1 VTARERGH
9 SAGGGLFNDAEP
21 AQAPGPTS
29 MSDTSSR
36 RDVVGRVAVN
46 PRGFGFLEVDL
57 GESGDVLRAFIA
69 PPALNAFLADDVV
82 AGSIVRADDGRWN
95 AVDLTLYERPRT
107 ELVGE
112 VVARRGAFFL
122 RVDREVSN
130 TDWPL
135 DSRGQSLE
143 AGSTV
148 LARIA
153 DDTGSVAQF
162 RRRVD
167 GSDDPSLARVIA
179 RHRILTEWSAEALE
193 QARTLAR
200 RPHSVDGRRD
210 LRSLPNVTVDAPSTR
225 DIDDAIAVLPAD
237 REGALRLFVSIADPS
252 DFIDPGTPLDRE
264 ARARA
269 TSTYLAGRTLPMLP
283 DELSSGHLSLHP
295 EVDRRTLTCEMRID
309 PEGNI
314 TATDVYESVIRSF
327 ARLNYEETAAYLDR
341 GETSR
346 EVEKVRSS
354 MPWFR
359 AASARLGAF
368 RARRGGVRIAQDEA
382 KITVDPATGQVSTVE
397 AHKPNS
403 AHVMIERFMVAA
415 NEAIAR
421 WLTERGVPSLLRVH
435 DIPGEDAVS
444 DLAEIAENFG
454 YAAGFGPKLTPLSL
468 AAFDAQIDAAPEE
481 PAIRSVLLRSL
492 GPARYQVAPSM
503 HFGLAAPLYL
513 HFTSPLRRYADFE
526 VHRTIRAY
534 LRGRRDWSSRDPSL
548 DSLAR
553 HVNERARAA
562 TRAENDRRKMIVAR
576 YMVDRVGQRFSAR
589 ITRLRSFAIVAQL
602 DASFVEGSISVDSI
616 QGGPF
621 VLDARETH
629 LRGNDRAFT
638 VGQAVR
644 VRVIGAD
651 PALGRVEFALE

>member
-1 VTARERGH
+1 M
-9 SAGGGLFNDAEP
+9 NDSN
-21 AQAPGPTS
+21 GRR
-29 MSDTSSR
+29 DG

-46 PRGFGFLEVDL
+46 PRGFGFLEVDE
-57 GESGDVLRAFIA
+57 GESGDVLRAFIP

-82 AGSIVRADDGRWN
+82 AGTIVRADDGRWN
-95 AVDLTLYERPRT
+95 ATDLTLYERPRT

-112 VVARRGAFFL
+112 VVSRRGSLFL

-143 AGSTV
+143 PGATV

-153 DDTGSVAQF
+153 SGEPAAQF
-162 RRRVD
+162 RKRVD

-179 RHRILTEWSAEALE
+179 RHRIVTEWSEDALE
-193 QARTLAR
+193 QARALTKK
-200 RPHSVDGRRD
+200 PHSIDGRRD
-210 LRSLPNVTVDAPSTR
+210 LRSLPTVTVDAPSTR
-225 DIDDAIAVLPAD
+225 DIDDAISVMPAD

-252 DFIDPGTPLDRE
+252 DFIEPGTALDRE

-327 ARLNYEETAAYLDR
+327 ARLDYEETADYLDH
-341 GETSR
+341 GTLTR

-368 RARRGGVRIAQDEA
+368 RARRGGIRIAQDEA
-382 KITVDPATGQVSTVE
+382 KITVDPATGQASAVE
-397 AHKPNS
+397 AQRPNS

-435 DIPGEDAVS
+435 DIPDEDAVG

-454 YAAGFGPKLTPLSL
+454 YAAGFGPKLSPLSL
-468 AAFDAQIDAAPEE
+468 AAFDAQIDGSPQE

-534 LRGRRDWSSRDPSL
+534 LRGRRDWSPRDPTL
-548 DSLAR
+548 DALSR
-553 HVNERARAA
+553 HINERARAA

-576 YMVDRVGQRFSAR
+576 YMADRVGQRFSAR
-589 ITRLRSFAIVAQL
+589 ITRLRTFAIVAQL

-616 QGGPF
+616 AGGPY
-621 VLDARETH
+621 VLDPRETH
-629 LRGNDRAFT
+629 LRGSDRTFT

-644 VRVIGAD
+644 VKVSGAD